1 MHASRENQASSCHSK
16 SDINRSPGWPRNP
29 SNTIDGAPYPE
40 HFCSWR
46 GVRSELSLSNL
57 APSIDQMFLKEAACE
72 TSTHLAACP
81 RLMVIS
87 IATTTTSFKPSTPSL
102 SQKPD
107 WQSGIVSQPAKEPH
121 LRATSPCMSPDPM
134 SQQEQ
139 CQRLNQRRL
148 SELVNLW
155 LTTSFKSR

>member
-1 MHASRENQASSCHSK
+1 MRPVHIWLLVRDQPETGTSK
-16 SDINRSPGWPRNP
+16 
-29 SNTIDGAPYPE
+29 
-40 HFCSWR
+40 R
-46 GVRSELSLSNL
+46 G
-57 APSIDQMFLKEAACE
+57 
-72 TSTHLAACP
+72 
-81 RLMVIS
+81 LMVIS